1 MDSYY
6 IDGSSLTIGDLAS
19 LARLPAGRC
28 PDVAISPPAR
38 EKLAAVRAFMAANWM
53 RDDAP
58 LIYSFN
64 TGTGPFKDRRLSVQD
79 IGAAQRKGILAFCI
93 GFGEAFGE
101 DETRAVML
109 IRANAIVAPQSG
121 ARPELV
127 ERLLAFLNE
136 RLHPVIPQQGSV
148 GTSGD
153 LAPLAHMSAA
163 LIGVEE
169 AEIVYRGKR
178 LPARQ
183 AIQDAG
189 LAVDAELCAKDTSS
203 LMNGATVSTAVL
215 ALNVHDAR
223 RVAKLADVA
232 LAMSMEAMRG
242 ERAAFD
248 PRMHQA
254 RPHADQAKVARN
266 VLRLLDGSGWCTEAG
281 RDLVFPGETRAPS
294 SKATPRIQDVYSL
307 RCAPQVHG
315 PARSGIEYA
324 ASIVEI
330 EVNSAT
336 GNPLIFE
343 DDAQTYVAL
352 SGGHFHGQYVA
363 QAADVLSI
371 AMADLGSICERRVVR
386 LIDPVMSHGLPRN
399 LASGRPGLDTGYPAV
414 QTLVSALVMENKHL
428 ANPGSVDSIPGKG
441 NFEDHVSNAT
451 WCARKSTAILRNLE
465 HVVAVEILL
474 AAQAISLVEPV
485 AKGYALGRG
494 TQAAMAALRAM
505 VSPSLD
511 GDRYYARDLEAAVG
525 LVRSGQLLDGVT
537 GAIGELE

>member
-1 MDSYY
+1 MNSYY
-6 IDGSSLTIGDLAS
+6 IDGSSLTIDDLAS
-19 LARLPAGRC
+19 LARSPADRC
-28 PDVAISPPAR
+28 PELAISPPAR
-38 EKLAAVRAFMAANWM
+38 EKLAAVRAYMDANWL

-58 LIYSFN
+58 LIYSLN

-79 IGAAQRKGILAFCI
+79 IGTAQRKGILAFCV
-93 GFGEAFGE
+93 GVGEAFAE

-109 IRANAIVAPQSG
+109 IRANAIIAPQSG

-127 ERLLAFLNE
+127 ERLLAFLNR
-136 RLHPVIPQQGSV
+136 RLHPVIPHKGSV

-153 LAPLAHMSAA
+153 LAPLAHMAAA
-163 LIGVEE
+163 LIGIEE
-169 AEIVYRGKR
+169 AEIVYQGQR

-189 LAVDAELCAKDTSS
+189 LTVDVDLCAKDTSS

-223 RVAKLADVA
+223 RVAKLADIA
-232 LAMSMEAMRG
+232 LAMSMEAMRA

-266 VLRLLDGSGWCTEAG
+266 VLRLLDGSEWCTEAA
-281 RDLVFPGETRAPS
+281 RDLVFPGEGRVPG
-294 SKATPRIQDVYSL
+294 SKAAPRIQDVYSL

-315 PARSGIEYA
+315 PARCAIEYA
-324 ASIVEI
+324 ARIVEV

-343 DDAQTYVAL
+343 DEAQTYVAL

-386 LIDPVMSHGLPRN
+386 LIDPAMSHGLPRN

-414 QTLVSALVMENKHL
+414 QTLVSALLMENKHL
-428 ANPGSVDSIPGKG
+428 ANPGSVDSVPGKG

-465 HVVAVEILL
+465 HIVAIEILL
-474 AAQAISLVEPV
+474 AAQALSLVEPFV
-485 AKGYALGRG
+485 KGRPLGRG
-494 TQAAMAALRAM
+494 TQAAMAAMRA
-505 VSPSLD
+505 VVPPSLD
-511 GDRYYARDLEAAVG
+511 GDRYFARDIEAAVRM
-525 LVRSGQLLDGVT
+525 VQSGRLLDAVT